1 MDYLSTRDSSLRLS
15 SMEIIKQGISSEG
28 GLFVPEYIP
37 KLKNNDID
45 DMRKMD
51 YRQRAYKVLSLF
63 LTDYS
68 QDDLK
73 NIISAAY
80 REDNFDCPE
89 IAPVVSLDK
98 NLFVQELWHG
108 PTYAFKD
115 MALQILPHLMTT
127 AAYRTGDDKEI
138 VILVATSGDT
148 GKAALEGFKDVDG
161 TQVIVF
167 YPDGGGSNI
176 QKLQMVTQEGKNVH
190 VVAIEGNF
198 DDTQTAVKTIFTDRE
213 FNKSLEKHGKSFS
226 SANSINWGRLVPQI
240 VYYVS
245 AYIDLIDS
253 KALEAGEEFNVVVPT
268 GNFGNIL
275 AAYYAKNM
283 GIPIGKLICAS
294 NRNNVLSDFIKSG
307 VYNIKREF
315 YKTISP
321 SMDILISSNLER
333 LLFELCD
340 RREEQIKKWMKE
352 LKETGQYQLD
362 DQSLKKLQ
370 SHLWGGYANE
380 EQTLTAIEDT
390 YNRYNYVID
399 PHTAVG
405 KWVYDAYKKET
416 GDSRKT
422 LLASTASPFK
432 FHEDVLRAILEP
444 ESLREKDE
452 YQGLEMLE
460 SISGMEIPSGLKN
473 LRNKPIVHKTVV
485 SKERIGHAVKN
496 ILRLDGGRHED
507 SHSTV

>member
-1 MDYLSTRDSSLRLS
+1 MFYLSTRDSSLKMS

-37 KLKNNDID
+37 KLMQQDIE
-45 DMRKMD
+45 DMREMD
-51 YRQRAYKVLSLF
+51 YRQRAFEVLSLF

-68 QDDLK
+68 QDDLVD
-73 NIISAAY
+73 IIKAAY
-80 REDNFDCPE
+80 GSHNFDCPE
-89 IAPVVSLDK
+89 IVPLIDLDS
-98 NLFVQELWHG
+98 NLFIQELWHG

-127 AAYRTGDDKEI
+127 AALRTGDAKEM

-161 TQVIVF
+161 TRVVVF
-167 YPDGGGSNI
+167 YPNGGVSNI
-176 QKLQMVTQEGKNVH
+176 QKLQMVTQEGRNVH
-190 VVAIEGNF
+190 VVAVDGNF
-198 DDTQTAVKTIFTDRE
+198 DDTQTAVKSIFTNRD
-213 FNKSLEKHGKSFS
+213 FNSSLERQGRRFS

-245 AYIDLIDS
+245 AYIDLINDR
-253 KALEAGEEFNVVVPT
+253 ALAEGEEFNVVVPT

-294 NRNNVLSDFIKSG
+294 NRNNVLTDFINTG
-307 VYNIKREF
+307 TYNRKRSF

-333 LLFELCD
+333 LLFELCGRQD
-340 RREEQIKKWMKE
+340 GQVEKWMKD
-352 LKETGQYQLD
+352 LKEMGQYSLD
-362 DQSLKKLQ
+362 DQSLKKLK

-380 EQTLTAIEDT
+380 EQTLEAIRET
-390 YNRYNYVID
+390 YSSYNYVID

-405 KWVYDAYKKET
+405 KWVYDEYRKET
-416 GDSRKT
+416 GDTRKT

-432 FHEDVLRAILEP
+432 FHEDVLRAILDL
-444 ESLREKDE
+444 ESIKDKDE
-452 YQGLEMLE
+452 FQGLKTLE
-460 SISGMEIPSGLKN
+460 SISGLEIPAGLEDLK
-473 LRNKPIVHKTVV
+473 NKPIVHNAVF
-485 SKERIGHAVKN
+485 SKDKISHAVKN
-496 ILRLDGGRHED
+496 ILE
-507 SHSTV
+507 